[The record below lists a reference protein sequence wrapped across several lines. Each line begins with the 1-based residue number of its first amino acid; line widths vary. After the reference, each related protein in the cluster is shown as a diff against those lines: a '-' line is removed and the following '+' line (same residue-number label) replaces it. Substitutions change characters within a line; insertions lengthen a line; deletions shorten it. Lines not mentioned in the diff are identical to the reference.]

1 MTIRSEQAPGES
13 QVQRTA
19 VVRGGVCHTEYTIDP
34 VIQDLLENA
43 ATGKLDRDTLLIGSR
58 TVLIGHNKQP
68 RYLKSPPGFDYI

>member
-13 QVQRTA
+13 EVQRTA
-19 VVRGGVCHTEYTIDP
+19 VVRGSFCHTEYTTDP

-58 TVLIGHNKQP
+58 TVLIGQIN
-68 RYLKSPPGFDYI
+68 SPDI